1 MLIHQ
6 LLILLMKIKNKYNY
20 VTIENLFNIMA
31 DFRMVKEA
39 WEVENIVKAIDITK
53 DGIYNM
59 MRNSRAGMME
69 YQIESYFDF
78 ALKQHGVKDFAFKTI
93 AASGKNATVCII
105 QIIIQK
111 QKMET

>member
-1 MLIHQ
+1 MTSYEFVLI
-6 LLILLMKIKNKYNY
+6 INNEIKNKYNY

-59 MRNSRAGMME
+59 MRNSKAGMME

-78 ALKQHGVKDFAFKTI
+78 ALKQHGVKDFAFNYCGLWKECYSF
-93 AASGKNATVCII
+93 ALFR
-105 QIIIQK
+105 
-111 QKMET
+111 